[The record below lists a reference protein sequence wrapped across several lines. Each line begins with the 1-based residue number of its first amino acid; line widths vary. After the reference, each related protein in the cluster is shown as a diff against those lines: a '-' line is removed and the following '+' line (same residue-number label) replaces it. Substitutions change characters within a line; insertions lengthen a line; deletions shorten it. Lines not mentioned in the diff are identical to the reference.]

1 MISMDDYPIVTLSR
15 EKWKKTLE
23 IFKKYRLACT
33 ES

>member
-15 EKWKKTLE
+15 KKTLE

>member
-1 MISMDDYPIVTLSR
+1 MISMDDYPMVTLSR
-15 EKWKKTLE
+15 KKMLE